1 MSWHDEKAVAGELV
15 SLAEVKDARERL
27 EGVAVRTP
35 LEPSRALSD
44 RLGGAALVKCE
55 NLQRTGSFKIRGAY
69 NRVSRLTAAEREA
82 GVVAASAGNHAQ
94 GVALAASLAGIDS
107 VVFMPEAA
115 ALPKVDA
122 TKRYGAEVRLVGK
135 DFGAAAAAALE
146 HARASGSVFV
156 HPFDHRHII
165 AGQGTVGSEIVEQ
178 ADDTGT
184 VVVPMGGGGL
194 ISGVAVALRALTGS
208 VRIVGVQAEGASSF
222 RPSLATGEVV
232 TLEHMSTIADGIAA
246 NSPAE
251 LTLAHVA
258 ALVDEVVSVSDEAIA
273 EALVFAA
280 ERMKMV
286 LEPAGAAGLAAALES
301 ACEMVPPIV
310 VVLSGGN
317 VDPLLLLRVIRF
329 GLSAAGRYFAFHTRL
344 ADRPGELHRLTGCIA
359 DMGANIVGIEHRREG
374 VSIDLGD
381 VDVTLQLETR
391 GTAHIEELTQ
401 RLGDLGFAVLPLH

>member
-1 MSWHDEKAVAGELV
+1 M

-35 LEPSRALSD
+35 LEPSRALAE
-44 RLGGAALVKCE
+44 RIGGSAFLKCE

-69 NRVSRLTAAEREA
+69 NRVSRLTAKEREA

-122 TKRYGAEVRLVGK
+122 TRRYGAQVRLAGK
-135 DFGAAAAAALE
+135 DFGAAAAAAN
-146 HARASGSVFV
+146 AYAADVGAAFV
-156 HPFDHRHII
+156 HPFDHRHVV

-178 ADDTGT
+178 ADEIGT
-184 VVVPMGGGGL
+184 VVVPIGGGGL

-208 VRIVGVQAEGASSF
+208 TRIVGVQAEGASSF
-222 RPSLATGEVV
+222 RPSLDAGAIV
-232 TLEHMSTIADGIAA
+232 TLDHMATIADGIAA

-251 LTLAHVA
+251 LTLEHVA
-258 ALVDEVVSVSDEAIA
+258 KLVDEVVSVSDEAIA

-280 ERMKMV
+280 ERMKLV
-286 LEPAGAAGLAAALES
+286 LEPAGAAGLAAALEG
-301 ACEMVPPIV
+301 ACEMVPPVV

-391 GTAHIEELTQ
+391 GTAHIEDLTH
-401 RLGDLGFAVLPLH
+401 RLGELGFAVLPLH

>member
-1 MSWHDEKAVAGELV
+1 VVSERLV

-35 LEPSRALSD
+35 LEPSRALAE
-44 RLGGAALVKCE
+44 RIGGSAFVKCE

-69 NRVSRLTAAEREA
+69 NRVSRLTAKEREA

-122 TKRYGAEVRLVGK
+122 TRRYGAQVRLAGK
-135 DFGAAAAAALE
+135 DFGAAAVAANAY
-146 HARASGSVFV
+146 AADVGAVFV
-156 HPFDHRHII
+156 HPFDHRHVI

-178 ADDTGT
+178 ADDIGT
-184 VVVPMGGGGL
+184 VVVPIGGGGL

-208 VRIVGVQAEGASSF
+208 TRIVGVQAEGASSF
-222 RPSLATGEVV
+222 RPSLEAGAIV
-232 TLEHMSTIADGIAA
+232 TLDHMSTIADGIAA

-251 LTLAHVA
+251 LTLEHVA
-258 ALVDEVVSVSDEAIA
+258 KLVDEVVSVSDEAIA

-280 ERMKMV
+280 ERMKLV
-286 LEPAGAAGLAAALES
+286 LEPAGAAGLAAALEG
-301 ACEMVPPIV
+301 ACEMVPPVV

-391 GTAHIEELTQ
+391 GTAHIEELTH
-401 RLGDLGFAVLPLH
+401 RLGELGFAVLPLH

>member
-1 MSWHDEKAVAGELV
+1 M

-35 LEPSRALSD
+35 LEPSRALAE
-44 RLGGAALVKCE
+44 RIGGSAFVKCE

-69 NRVSRLTAAEREA
+69 NRVSRLTAKEREA

-122 TKRYGAEVRLVGK
+122 TRRYGAQVRLAGK
-135 DFGAAAAAALE
+135 DFGAAAVAANAY
-146 HARASGSVFV
+146 AADVGAVFV
-156 HPFDHRHII
+156 HPFDHRHVI

-178 ADDTGT
+178 ADDIGT
-184 VVVPMGGGGL
+184 VVVPIGGGGL

-208 VRIVGVQAEGASSF
+208 TRIVGVQAEGASSF
-222 RPSLATGEVV
+222 RPSLEAGAIV
-232 TLEHMSTIADGIAA
+232 TLDHMSTIADGIAA

-251 LTLAHVA
+251 LTLEHVA
-258 ALVDEVVSVSDEAIA
+258 KLVDEVVSVSDEAIA

-280 ERMKMV
+280 ERMKLV
-286 LEPAGAAGLAAALES
+286 LEPAGAAGLAAALEG
-301 ACEMVPPIV
+301 ACEMVPPVV

-391 GTAHIEELTQ
+391 GTAHIEELTH
-401 RLGDLGFAVLPLH
+401 RLGELGFAVLPLH